1 MFYKTNMAESN
12 NILARLHDVPGETT
26 RVTTKTAERRKTS
39 LWATHN
45 VILRRS
51 LLKPFQTVPNGSIF
65 PA

>member
-1 MFYKTNMAESN
+1 MY
-12 NILARLHDVPGETT
+12 RETT

-51 LLKPFQTVPNGSIF
+51 LLKPVQTVPNGSIF
-65 PA
+65 RA